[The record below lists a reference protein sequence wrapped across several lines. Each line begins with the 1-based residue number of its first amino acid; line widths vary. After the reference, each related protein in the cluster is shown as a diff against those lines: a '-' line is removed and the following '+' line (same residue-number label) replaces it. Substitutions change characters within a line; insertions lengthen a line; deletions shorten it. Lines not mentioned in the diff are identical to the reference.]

1 MKKAYVLVLLFVPLC
16 LFLGFRVFG
25 VSGQQAQQA
34 QGPSYGY
41 ETDSIDMAEVGKLLE
56 RLGKEIQQKGQV
68 TAGAN
73 SFALTGEGG
82 LEWNVRKM
90 RGGTVMQVQITAGME
105 RPIPA
110 NTLVAYAAGSQ
121 GGTPAELA
129 EIVAKVG
136 ETLSSKGAFVLDD
149 HSVAFEGTA
158 TVVQRLTHS
167 SRPRGS
173 GPPYTFYFDVKY
185 GEASFPTPQDEV
197 DDVEQEQRG
206 WIKELAIKESTG
218 VDQKA
223 VAKLLESLSGD
234 LKAGKVKVGDT
245 TLDVKENLQF
255 GLTHLVTPDKK
266 AHRIRIGL
274 QFGETPPR
282 KRATGPRYSKEFFD
296 EPMKKVGELMK
307 RWGTE
312 ILEAGTFKL
321 GENEFKV
328 KDLATY
334 EIQAG
339 NNGFSIELSYTE
351 PKKDK

>member
-1 MKKAYVLVLLFVPLC
+1 MKKTYVLALLFVPLC

-34 QGPSYGY
+34 SGPSYGY
-41 ETDSIDMAEVGKLLE
+41 ETESIDMAEVGKLLE

-105 RPIPA
+105 RPMPA

-121 GGTPAELA
+121 AETPAELA

-167 SRPRGS
+167 SRGRGNQ
-173 GPPYTFYFDVKY
+173 PPYTFYFDVKY
-185 GEASFPTPQDEV
+185 GETSFPTPQDEV

-206 WIKELAIKESTG
+206 WIKELAIKETTG

-223 VAKLLESLSGD
+223 VAKLFESLSGD

-274 QFGETPPR
+274 RFGETPPR
-282 KRATGPRYSKEFFD
+282 KRPTGPRYSKEFFD
-296 EPMKKVGELMK
+296 EPMKKVGALLK
-307 RWGTE
+307 RLGTN
-312 ILEAGTFKL
+312 ILETGGFKL
-321 GENEFKV
+321 EETEFEV
-328 KDLATY
+328 KDFATY
-334 EIQAG
+334 EISASES
-339 NNGFSIELSYTE
+339 GFSIELSYTE
-351 PKKDK
+351 QKKE